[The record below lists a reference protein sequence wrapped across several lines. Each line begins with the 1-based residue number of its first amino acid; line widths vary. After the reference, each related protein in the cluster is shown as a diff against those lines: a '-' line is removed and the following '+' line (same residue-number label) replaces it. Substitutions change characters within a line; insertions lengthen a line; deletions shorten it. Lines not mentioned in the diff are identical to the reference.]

1 MRKIEFLF
9 VIPVLM
15 LVLAG
20 CNTQSGRVEPGQGS
34 PAATDADNTAR
45 NERDRNTATQT
56 SGDQAENEAD
66 REISANI
73 RRAVVKDDSLSMNA
87 HNVKIITSNGVV
99 TLRGPVKSEAE
110 RAAIDAKAKQVAGVR
125 SVNNQLEVEANR

>member
-1 MRKIEFLF
+1 MKEKNMRKIDFLF
-9 VIPVLM
+9 VIPALM

-20 CNTQSGRVEPGQGS
+20 CNTQSGRVDPGERS

-45 NERDRNTATQT
+45 NERDRNTAAQT

-66 REISANI
+66 REISASI

-99 TLRGPVKSEAE
+99 TLRGPVKSETE
-110 RAAIDAKAKQVAGVR
+110 RAAVEAKAKQVAGVQ
-125 SVNNQLEVEANR
+125 S